1 MTKNRKRCYTNLK
14 GSEVMEII
22 DGRLVA
28 SKLKEQIAR
37 KIDDDYLSRGRV
49 APTLACVLV
58 GDDPASKVYV
68 ASKEKACKALGINSV
83 LKILPA
89 SISQEEV
96 AEVITSLNSDKNI
109 SGILLQLPLPKH
121 LDEGKLISLIS
132 PCKDVDGLTYENLGK
147 LFAGIP
153 LIAPCTATGIIDLL
167 NYYNLSIEGKHA
179 VVIGRSMLVGKSVAS
194 LLEHSNATV
203 TLCHSKTK
211 NLTEITR
218 QADILVVAI
227 GKPQFITAEM
237 VKEGAIVID
246 VGINRLKSGLV
257 GDVDFESVKEKA
269 SYVTP
274 VPGGVGPMTIAELM
288 RNTLILHEH
297 ACEKTYSINHEKG

>member
-1 MTKNRKRCYTNLK
+1 MMLK
-14 GSEVMEII
+14 CIIRGEVMEII

-28 SKLKEQIAR
+28 SKLKEEIANR
-37 KIDDDYLSRGRV
+37 IDSDYVSRGRK

-83 LKILPA
+83 LKVLPA

-132 PCKDVDGLTYENLGK
+132 PCKDVDGLTDENLGK
-147 LFAGIP
+147 LFAGNP

-167 NYYNLSIEGKHA
+167 KFYNLPIDGKHA
-179 VVIGRSMLVGKSVAS
+179 VVIGRSLLVGKSVAS
-194 LLEHSNATV
+194 LLEHNNATV
-203 TLCHSKTK
+203 TLCHSRTK
-211 NLTEITR
+211 NLSEITR
-218 QADILVVAI
+218 QADILIVAI
-227 GKPQFITAEM
+227 GKPKFITADM
-237 VKEGAIVID
+237 IKEGAVVID
-246 VGINRLKSGLV
+246 VGINRLESGLV
-257 GDVDFESVKEKA
+257 GDVDFESAKEKA
-269 SYVTP
+269 SFITP

-288 RNTLILHEH
+288 RNTLVLHEN
-297 ACEKTYSINHEKG
+297 ACEKTHAIKHEKI